1 MRRDERGP
9 SPEAGAAA
17 SLYPKVDTGRAD
29 WGEAQVRQRHV
40 MMSAHCVMSRRLDD
54 ILQRFMAEF
63 VAHRMSGTGDFT
75 EKQGGE
81 RLGQG
86 ELDGSNTIF

>member
-1 MRRDERGP
+1 
-9 SPEAGAAA
+9 
-17 SLYPKVDTGRAD
+17 
-29 WGEAQVRQRHV
+29 
-40 MMSAHCVMSRRLDD
+40 MSRRLDD

-63 VAHRMSGTGDFT
+63 VAHRMSGTGDFS